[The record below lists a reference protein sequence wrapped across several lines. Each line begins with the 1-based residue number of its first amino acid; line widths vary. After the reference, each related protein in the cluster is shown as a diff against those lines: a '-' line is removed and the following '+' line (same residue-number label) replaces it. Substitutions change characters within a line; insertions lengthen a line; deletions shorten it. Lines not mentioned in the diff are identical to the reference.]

1 MSAHATL
8 VKIYGNI
15 SPADA
20 ALADALTK
28 ATGTALPAPDE
39 AIVTREGDL
48 VCLSF
53 EGLYFPLEDA
63 LAALRQHLAPQHAG
77 KIDYID
83 IEAWMLT
90 RHTIEN
96 GALHIRS
103 APLNSVL
110 DYSAK

>member
-8 VKIYGNI
+8 VKVYGNI

-20 ALADALTK
+20 ALANALTK
-28 ATGTALPAPDE
+28 AVAPALPAPDD
-39 AIVTREGDL
+39 AIVTLTGDL
-48 VCLSF
+48 LCLSF
-53 EGLYFPLEDA
+53 EGLYFPLDDA

-83 IEAWMLT
+83 MDTWTLT

-96 GALHIRS
+96 GALHVRS

-110 DYSAK
+110 EYSAK